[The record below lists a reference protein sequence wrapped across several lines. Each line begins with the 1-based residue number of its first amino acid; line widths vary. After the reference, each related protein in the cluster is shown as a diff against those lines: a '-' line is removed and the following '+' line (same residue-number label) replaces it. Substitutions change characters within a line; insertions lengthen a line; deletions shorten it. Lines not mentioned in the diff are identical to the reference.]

1 MLRLNS
7 LHETDF
13 QKSDGDANPKSNR
26 PMQMHALKA
35 GQGGTLSSIGLPA
48 LQSLVRPYERPFAAH
63 LPSDYKGAQRALN
76 RL

>member
-26 PMQMHALKA
+26 PMHEQAFGNFPICVNCGRDLRTRQAEPANDNKA
-35 GQGGTLSSIGLPA
+35 
-48 LQSLVRPYERPFAAH
+48 
-63 LPSDYKGAQRALN
+63 
-76 RL
+76 